1 MCLLAGSLADAMPT
15 PSMRSRLC
23 SRRVFAVAAHP
34 AVADGP
40 LQARFLRWRVR
51 PGVVRGSREAGAERC
66 HQLVER
72 DPDSAV
78 IPRR

>member
-40 LQARFLRWRVR
+40 LQARFCAGGCAPVSSEGAAR
-51 PGVVRGSREAGAERC
+51 RE
-66 HQLVER
+66 L
-72 DPDSAV
+72 SAV
-78 IPRR
+78 TS